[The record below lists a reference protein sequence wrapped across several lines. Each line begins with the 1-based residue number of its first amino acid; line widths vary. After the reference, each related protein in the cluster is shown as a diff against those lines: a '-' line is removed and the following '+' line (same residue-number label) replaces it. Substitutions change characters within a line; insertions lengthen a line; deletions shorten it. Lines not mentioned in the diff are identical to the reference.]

1 MRALFCFERKEQKT
15 QFVLM
20 ENAQWLLVFV
30 KGDEPKVILG
40 QKISLSAAHEA
51 IKRAFS
57 CERTCVQVMPYIT
70 APLTFSVIL
79 QDRLTWKAL
88 FNSERH
94 TQSHLKLAL
103 WI

>member
-1 MRALFCFERKEQKT
+1 ML
-15 QFVLM
+15 V
-20 ENAQWLLVFV
+20 ENPQWLLVSV
-30 KGDEPKVILG
+30 KADGTKVILG
-40 QKISLSAAHEA
+40 QKISLNAVHEA